1 MSVSLSTSTGV
12 YLYFPII
19 SSAFHG
25 SSNLYKAEHSMWAC
39 LEAPRAT
46 SRRSTFHLQQH
57 QRRRVTRP
65 YGRMPEDPRIISHK
79 RTSIINTLCASCVH
93 RLRHSGPR
101 STAATL
107 LELIHVAPLHGERAR
122 LMFWFRYPSHSAMAY
137 YSPGQH
143 QHHPTPNAK

>member
-107 LELIHVAPLHGERAR
+107 LELMLRRSTERGHGLCFGSGTHLTLQWHIIHPVSISITQR
-122 LMFWFRYPSHSAMAY
+122 LMR
-137 YSPGQH
+137 
-143 QHHPTPNAK
+143 NK